1 MPTPSPASNQ
11 RALIYALAAVGLWS
25 TMATAFKW
33 ALEFNTPM
41 ALITVA
47 ATVSWCFFGV
57 RVIGADSLKSMR
69 EMKSALVLRCLLLGL
84 LNPAFYYWI
93 LFTAY
98 DLLPAQDAM
107 AINYTWGLTLPL
119 VASLFSRTLPT
130 KYETGLALLSYLM
143 DSCHCDKW
151 QSRGSLDKFDQPAGV
166 ALALFSTVI
175 WGLSW
180 VVNSRI
186 VDANNIDPEL
196 ALFLNFSAALPVLWI
211 VTGLTGQLP
220 SGRMGSLLGGLYV
233 GLFEM
238 GIAFVLWMNAMRL
251 TDNPLRISSLI
262 FLAPPL
268 SLLLIGTVLNET
280 IAGSTLVGLVI
291 ILVGLAGQQW
301 LDRAR

>member
-1 MPTPSPASNQ
+1 
-11 RALIYALAAVGLWS
+11 
-25 TMATAFKW
+25 MATAFKW

-41 ALITVA
+41 ALITLA
-47 ATVSWCFFGV
+47 ASVSWCFFGV

-69 EMKSALVLRCLLLGL
+69 EMKSALVICCLLLGL
-84 LNPAFYYWI
+84 LNPTFYYWI

-130 KYETGLALLSYLM
+130 KYETGLALLSYLGILVIATNGNL
-143 DSCHCDKW
+143 
-151 QSRGSLDKFDQPAGV
+151 GSLEFDQPTGV

-186 VDANNIDPEL
+186 VDVNNIDPEL

-220 SGRMGSLLGGLYV
+220 SVSMGSLLGGLYV

-280 IAGSTLVGLVI
+280 IAGSTLIGLVV

>member
-1 MPTPSPASNQ
+1 V
-11 RALIYALAAVGLWS
+11 I
-25 TMATAFKW
+25 
-33 ALEFNTPM
+33 
-41 ALITVA
+41 VA
-47 ATVSWCFFGV
+47 G
-57 RVIGADSLKSMR
+57 SLKSMH
-69 EMKSALVLRCLLLGL
+69 EMNSVLILRCLLLGL

-93 LFTAY
+93 LLTAY

-130 KYETGLALLSYLM
+130 KYETGLALLSYLGILVIATNG
-143 DSCHCDKW
+143 HL
-151 QSRGSLDKFDQPAGV
+151 GSLEFDRPAGV

-186 VDANNIDPEL
+186 VDANNIDAEL

-220 SGRMGSLLGGLYV
+220 SVSVGSLLGGLYV

-291 ILVGLAGQQW
+291 ILMGLAGQQW
-301 LDRAR
+301 LDRAS